1 MKFLLLQTLRL
12 ASQATSLY
20 TREAHY
26 RPTVHLKGVTHYTL
40 QGKACEKEYEQMP
53 VLLLFFRQVKP
64 ALWKAPLTTCFFIVT
79 GIRSTEYGDIK
90 IRTNKKQE
98 AKIPLLKVLESLEI
112 GLQAIRFSLHFKKFS
127 SRVLDRVPRSYR
139 PTIILTTRTIRPS
152 RTQQSA
158 KQMQR
163 PNRAETRTLKSAKAF
178 RTAERALG
186 IR

>member
-64 ALWKAPLTTCFFIVT
+64 ALWKAPLAGAFLF
-79 GIRSTEYGDIK
+79 STANAAFAAFLRDYETDG
-90 IRTNKKQE
+90 RQSLGKQVPNHP
-98 AKIPLLKVLESLEI
+98 A
-112 GLQAIRFSLHFKKFS
+112 GR
-127 SRVLDRVPRSYR
+127 LDG
-139 PTIILTTRTIRPS
+139 
-152 RTQQSA
+152 
-158 KQMQR
+158 
-163 PNRAETRTLKSAKAF
+163 AEF
-178 RTAERALG
+178 R
-186 IR
+186 

>member
-64 ALWKAPLTTCFFIVT
+64 ALWNAPLGGFFCSLISSLFVLLFISHSTFPNRRGKSEERRGTSFQDCIV
-79 GIRSTEYGDIK
+79 GR
-90 IRTNKKQE
+90 
-98 AKIPLLKVLESLEI
+98 IPPPAPKRKVVLWRLFCSLISSLFVLLS
-112 GLQAIRFSLHFKKFS
+112 SLHSPLDFS
-127 SRVLDRVPRSYR
+127 S
-139 PTIILTTRTIRPS
+139 
-152 RTQQSA
+152 
-158 KQMQR
+158 
-163 PNRAETRTLKSAKAF
+163 
-178 RTAERALG
+178 
-186 IR
+186 

>member
-1 MKFLLLQTLRL
+1 
-12 ASQATSLY
+12 
-20 TREAHY
+20 
-26 RPTVHLKGVTHYTL
+26 
-40 QGKACEKEYEQMP
+40 MP

-90 IRTNKKQE
+90 TRTNKKQE

-112 GLQAIRFSLHFKKFS
+112 GLQAIRFSLHFKKVS
-127 SRVLDRVPRSYR
+127 SRPRDRVPRSYR

>member
-64 ALWKAPLTTCFFIVT
+64 ALWKAPLLRCFFARRMKKPTFLRYDRNIRFGWGGIHSNYTKSNRLPTGAPIRNGT
-79 GIRSTEYGDIK
+79 GICLKAIWRCLSSVGKPPSTTHAM
-90 IRTNKKQE
+90 RTRI
-98 AKIPLLKVLESLEI
+98 ARCATDSPLLHQKQQAPVGSLLLLE
-112 GLQAIRFSLHFKKFS
+112 
-127 SRVLDRVPRSYR
+127 
-139 PTIILTTRTIRPS
+139 
-152 RTQQSA
+152 
-158 KQMQR
+158 QM
-163 PNRAETRTLKSAKAF
+163 T
-178 RTAERALG
+178 G
-186 IR
+186 IEPA

>member
-64 ALWKAPLTTCFFIVT
+64 ALWKSPLTA
-79 GIRSTEYGDIK
+79 GIFD
-90 IRTNKKQE
+90 
-98 AKIPLLKVLESLEI
+98 A
-112 GLQAIRFSLHFKKFS
+112 FKKFLS
-127 SRVLDRVPRSYR
+127 EELLVKRKAYR
-139 PTIILTTRTIRPS
+139 LARP
-152 RTQQSA
+152 
-158 KQMQR
+158 
-163 PNRAETRTLKSAKAF
+163 
-178 RTAERALG
+178 G
-186 IR
+186 